1 MKVAIHQPHYLPW
14 LGYLAKWAAADC
26 FVFLDTVQF
35 EKNGWQ
41 NRNRIKTRDGVRWL
55 TVPVHARL
63 GAPIHE
69 VEVDATQPWRARHL
83 RTIELAYTAAP
94 HLARHHADLERF
106 YAGAWPRL
114 DELAVASATWLA
126 RATGIHVPARRASEL
141 EARVGVRSRRPF
153 DGRGEPAAIDP
164 TDRLVALCR
173 AVGADTYLAGRD
185 GARYMD
191 PERFRAAGISVLY
204 QAYTHPVYTQLHGEF
219 VPSLSALDLLLMHGD
234 ESLGILC
241 RGDRWSPEPPGD

>member
-26 FVFLDTVQF
+26 FVFLDTVQY

-41 NRNRIKTRDGVRWL
+41 NRNRIKTRDGVHWL

-63 GAPIHE
+63 GAPIRE
-69 VEVDATQPWRARHL
+69 VKVDALQPWRARHL
-83 RTIELAYTAAP
+83 RTIEQAYTAAP
-94 HLARHHADLERF
+94 HLARHHGELERF
-106 YAGAWPRL
+106 FAAEWLRL

-126 RATGIHVPARRASEL
+126 RATGIRAPARRASEL
-141 EARVGVRSRRPF
+141 DARVGVRSRGPF
-153 DGRGEPAAIDP
+153 DGRGEPAAVDP

-185 GARYMD
+185 GATYMD
-191 PERFRAAGISVLY
+191 PGRFRAAGIQVLY
-204 QAYTHPVYTQLHGEF
+204 QAYAHPVYAQLHGEF

-241 RGDRWSPEPPGD
+241 RGDRWVE